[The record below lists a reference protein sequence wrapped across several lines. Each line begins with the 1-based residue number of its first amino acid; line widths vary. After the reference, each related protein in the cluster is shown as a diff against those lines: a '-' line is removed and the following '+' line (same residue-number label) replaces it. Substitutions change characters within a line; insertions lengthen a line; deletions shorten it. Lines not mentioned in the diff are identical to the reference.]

1 VRLDTNNAPIF
12 QGVILMKSYS
22 GYFKA
27 ALLAAS
33 LSCPLSLSFAQT
45 ASPSPSAS
53 PVVGQVSIATGS
65 LGSYLADSNGRS
77 LYLFEADTSSTSTC
91 TGACATAWPPFV
103 VPSGQTPT
111 IATSPTSS
119 SIQSSLLATSA
130 RSDGTTQVTYNGHPL
145 YYFSGDTG
153 PGTTAG
159 QGLNEFGALWYL
171 VQASGQALIQ
181 ASGSASPS
189 PSPTA
194 PAAGGSPY

>member
-1 VRLDTNNAPIF
+1 
-12 QGVILMKSYS
+12 MKSCS
-22 GYFKA
+22 GYFKV

-53 PVVGQVSIATGS
+53 PVAGQVSIATGS
-65 LGSYLADSNGRS
+65 LGSYLADSNGKS

-91 TGACATAWPPFV
+91 TGACATTWPPFLV
-103 VPSGQTPT
+103 SSGQTPS

-130 RSDGTTQVTYNGHPL
+130 RPDGTTQVTYNGHPL
-145 YYFSGDTG
+145 YYYSGDTG
-153 PGTTAG
+153 PGTTVG
-159 QGLNEFGALWYL
+159 QGLNQFGALWYL
-171 VQASGQALIQ
+171 VQASGQALLQ

-194 PAAGGSPY
+194 PAAGGGSPY